1 MIIVGKMGSGKST
14 LAKFFCNHGY
24 KEYAFADNLKA
35 VVNLA
40 GYNMQG
46 AIEMLYKLAPYKNV
60 SMLVPLL
67 EHTQAIQDSPHNRL
81 RLQYFGQAVR
91 DVYPNYWIDSL
102 RKISL
107 RKIEKEKPPYYVISD
122 CRYKNEFDAFRETN
136 LTLFL
141 DVPDEVRKKRLV
153 DRDGSYDIKSFNH
166 PSETEIEGLKDLC
179 DIVISQDYYTELR
192 DEIMKG
198 IKMYGSE
205 QAYLCE
211 FTKYE

>member
-1 MIIVGKMGSGKST
+1 MIIVGKMASGKST

-35 VVNLA
+35 IVNLV

-46 AIEMLYKLAPYKNV
+46 SIEMLYELAPYKNV

-91 DVYPNYWIDSL
+91 DIYPNYWIDSL
-102 RKISL
+102 RQ
-107 RKIEKEKPPYYVISD
+107 KIEKETPPYYVISD

-141 DVPDEVRKKRLV
+141 NVPDEVRKKRIV
-153 DRDGSYDIKSFNH
+153 DRDGFYDIKSFNH
-166 PSETEIEGLKDLC
+166 PSETELEGLKYLC
-179 DIVISQDYYTELR
+179 DIVIPQDYYTELR
-192 DEIMKG
+192 DEIIKG
-198 IKMYGSE
+198 IKMSGSE
-205 QAYLCE
+205 QAYMLE
-211 FTKYE
+211 FTEYE